1 MNFLPT
7 DEQRLAVEGFNR
19 FLDTRLEPI
28 VRRYQPDK
36 LIEKERMLEIFQMML
51 PYGMGG
57 NGLISEANGG
67 LGMPWLTYAMMY
79 DNLAR
84 VSGDVAIS
92 LLIQQLGAYSLE
104 VCSNDA
110 MRQKYLPRM
119 VRAEIIACSGISEPG
134 VGSNVAEVTC
144 RAKAD
149 GDHFIVSGE
158 KTWISNGHYSD
169 FCMVIVRTSDEGAR
183 GLSMILVD
191 RQEHGYEVRNIDK
204 LGLNSTSTAQ
214 LFFDNVRVP
223 AGNMMIQAGT
233 GLKNTL
239 VLFEKARPMVGLT
252 SVGIAQAA
260 LNKAVAYAKERRQ
273 HGKPIGQHQLIQGML
288 ADSAIQLD
296 AARLLIYRAFNLI
309 DHGVRSEVESA
320 MAKCYATEIAVD
332 VASKAVQIHGNV
344 GVTRH
349 HPIEQTFRKLRMFR
363 VLTGT
368 SEVQRSTIAHAI
380 LDPKGAAA

>member
-7 DEQRLAVEGFNR
+7 DEQRLAVEGFRR
-19 FLDTRLEPI
+19 FLDSKLEPI
-28 VRRYQPDK
+28 VARYRPDK

-57 NGLISEANGG
+57 NGLISERHGG
-67 LGMPWLTYAMMY
+67 VGMPWLTYALMY
-79 DNLAR
+79 EQLAR
-84 VSGDVAIS
+84 LSGDIAVS

-110 MRQKYLPRM
+110 MRQRYLPRM
-119 VRAEIIACSGISEPG
+119 LRGEIIACSGISEPG

-144 RAKAD
+144 RARSD
-149 GDHFIVSGE
+149 GDHYIVNGE

-169 FCMVIVRTSDEGAR
+169 FCMVIVRTSDDGAR

-191 RQEHGYEVRNIDK
+191 RAEHGYESRNLDK

-239 VLFEKARPMVGLT
+239 VLFEKARPMVGLI

-260 LNKAVAYAKERRQ
+260 LDKAVAYAKVRRQ

-288 ADSAIQLD
+288 ADAAIQLD
-296 AARLLIYRAFNLI
+296 AARLLVYRAFNLI
-309 DHGVRSEVESA
+309 DHGVRSETESA

-332 VASKAVQIHGNV
+332 VASKAVQIHGGNGITKDFGVELLFRNARMMTIPDGTTEIQKLIV
-344 GVTRH
+344 GRA
-349 HPIEQTFRKLRMFR
+349 
-363 VLTGT
+363 LTGLNAF
-368 SEVQRSTIAHAI
+368 S
-380 LDPKGAAA
+380 

>member
-19 FLDTRLEPI
+19 FLETKLEPI

-67 LGMPWLTYAMMY
+67 MGMPWLTYAMMY
-79 DNLAR
+79 DQLAR
-84 VSGDVAIS
+84 VSGDVAIT

-134 VGSNVAEVTC
+134 VGSNVAEVSC

-149 GDHFIVSGE
+149 GDHFIVNGE

-169 FCMVIVRTSDEGAR
+169 FCMVIVRTSDDGAR

-191 RQEHGYEVRNIDK
+191 RQEHGYESRTIDK
-204 LGLNSTSTAQ
+204 LGLNSTPTAQ

-233 GLKNTL
+233 GLKHTL
-239 VLFEKARPMVGLT
+239 ELIEKARPMVGLT

-288 ADSAIQLD
+288 ADAAIQLD
-296 AARLLIYRAFNLI
+296 AARLLVYRAFNLI

-332 VASKAVQIHGNV
+332 VASKAVQIHGGNGITKDF
-344 GVTRH
+344 GV
-349 HPIEQTFRKLRMFR
+349 ELLFRNARMMTIPDGTTEIQKLIIGRA
-363 VLTGT
+363 LTGLNAF
-368 SEVQRSTIAHAI
+368 S
-380 LDPKGAAA
+380 

>member
-19 FLDTRLEPI
+19 FLDTKLEPI

-57 NGLISEANGG
+57 NGLISEAHGG

-119 VRAEIIACSGISEPG
+119 VRGEIIACSGISEPG

-169 FCMVIVRTSDEGAR
+169 FCMVIVRTSDDGAR

-191 RQEHGYEVRNIDK
+191 RAEHGYESRNIDK

-288 ADSAIQLD
+288 ADAAMAPTSTD
-296 AARLLIYRAFNLI
+296 AAAKPSSVLFVEPYILCLPLVRCLLPTQPPSGRVSRT
-309 DHGVRSEVESA
+309 VR
-320 MAKCYATEIAVD
+320 
-332 VASKAVQIHGNV
+332 
-344 GVTRH
+344 
-349 HPIEQTFRKLRMFR
+349 
-363 VLTGT
+363 
-368 SEVQRSTIAHAI
+368 
-380 LDPKGAAA
+380 

>member
-7 DEQRLAVEGFNR
+7 EEQRLAVEGFDR
-19 FLDTRLEPI
+19 FLDTRFAPI
-28 VRRYQPDK
+28 VRRHQPDK
-36 LIEKERMLEIFQMML
+36 MIGKEQMLEIFRMML

-57 NGLISEANGG
+57 NGLISEAHGG

-79 DNLAR
+79 ERLAR
-84 VSGDVAIS
+84 LSADVAIS

-104 VCSNDA
+104 VCSNEA
-110 MRQKYLPRM
+110 MRQKYLPRV
-119 VRAEIIACSGISEPG
+119 VRGEIIACSGISEPG

-144 RAKAD
+144 RARAD
-149 GDHFIVSGE
+149 GDHFVVSGE

-191 RQEHGYEVRNIDK
+191 RQEHGYESRDIDK

-223 AGNMMIQAGT
+223 AANMMITAGT

-260 LNKAVAYAKERRQ
+260 LDKALAYAKERRQ

-288 ADSAIQLD
+288 ADAAMELD
-296 AARLLIYRAFNLI
+296 AARLLVYRAFNLI

-320 MAKCYATEIAVD
+320 MAKCYATEIAVE
-332 VASKAVQIHGNV
+332 VASKAVQIHGGNGITKDF
-344 GVTRH
+344 GV
-349 HPIEQTFRKLRMFR
+349 ELLFRNARMMTIPDGTTEIQKLIIGRA
-363 VLTGT
+363 LTGLNAF
-368 SEVQRSTIAHAI
+368 S
-380 LDPKGAAA
+380 

>member
-19 FLDTRLEPI
+19 FLDTKLEPI

-36 LIEKERMLEIFQMML
+36 LIEKERMLEIFRMML

-57 NGLISEANGG
+57 NGLISEAHGG
-67 LGMPWLTYAMMY
+67 MGMPWLTYAMMY

-104 VCSNDA
+104 VCTNDA

-119 VRAEIIACSGISEPG
+119 VRGEIIACSGISEPG

-144 RAKAD
+144 RARAD
-149 GDHFIVSGE
+149 GEHYIVNGE

-191 RQEHGYEVRNIDK
+191 RQEHGYESRNIDK

-260 LNKAVAYAKERRQ
+260 LNKAIAYAKERRQ

-332 VASKAVQIHGNV
+332 VASKAVQIHGGNGITKDF
-344 GVTRH
+344 GV
-349 HPIEQTFRKLRMFR
+349 ELLFRNARMMTIPDGTTEIQKLIIGRA
-363 VLTGT
+363 LTGLN
-368 SEVQRSTIAHAI
+368 AF
-380 LDPKGAAA
+380 G

>member
-19 FLDTRLEPI
+19 FLDTKLEPI
-28 VRRYQPDK
+28 VRRYQPDR
-36 LIEKERMLEIFQMML
+36 LIEKERMLEIFRMML

-57 NGLISEANGG
+57 NGLISEAHGG
-67 LGMPWLTYAMMY
+67 MGMPWLTYAMMY

-104 VCSNDA
+104 VCTNDA

-119 VRAEIIACSGISEPG
+119 VRGEIIACSGISEPG

-144 RAKAD
+144 RAKPD
-149 GDHFIVSGE
+149 GDHYIVHGE

-169 FCMVIVRTSDEGAR
+169 FCMVIVRTSDDGAR

-191 RQEHGYEVRNIDK
+191 RQEHGYESRNIDK

-260 LNKAVAYAKERRQ
+260 LNKAIAYAKERRQ

-288 ADSAIQLD
+288 ADAAIQLD

-332 VASKAVQIHGNV
+332 VASKAVQIHGGNGITKDF
-344 GVTRH
+344 GV
-349 HPIEQTFRKLRMFR
+349 ELLFRNARMMTIPDGTTEIQKLIIGRA
-363 VLTGT
+363 LTGLNAF
-368 SEVQRSTIAHAI
+368 S
-380 LDPKGAAA
+380 

>member
-7 DEQRLAVEGFNR
+7 EEQRLAVEGFDR
-19 FLDTRLEPI
+19 FLDTRLAPI
-28 VRRYQPDK
+28 VRRHQPDK
-36 LIEKERMLEIFQMML
+36 MIGKEQMLEIFRMML

-57 NGLISEANGG
+57 NGLISEAHGG

-79 DNLAR
+79 ERLAR
-84 VSGDVAIS
+84 LSADVAIS

-104 VCSNDA
+104 VCSNEA
-110 MRQKYLPRM
+110 MRQKYLPRV
-119 VRAEIIACSGISEPG
+119 VRGEIIACSGISEPG

-144 RAKAD
+144 RARAD
-149 GDHFIVSGE
+149 GDHFVVSGE

-191 RQEHGYEVRNIDK
+191 RQEHGYESRDIDK

-223 AGNMMIQAGT
+223 AANMMITAGT

-260 LNKAVAYAKERRQ
+260 LDKALAYAKERRQ

-288 ADSAIQLD
+288 ADAAMELD
-296 AARLLIYRAFNLI
+296 AARLLVYRAFNLI

-320 MAKCYATEIAVD
+320 MAKCYATEIAVE
-332 VASKAVQIHGNV
+332 VASKAVQIHGGNGITKDF
-344 GVTRH
+344 GV
-349 HPIEQTFRKLRMFR
+349 ELLFRNARMMTIPDGTTEIQKLIIGRA
-363 VLTGT
+363 LTGLNAF
-368 SEVQRSTIAHAI
+368 S
-380 LDPKGAAA
+380 